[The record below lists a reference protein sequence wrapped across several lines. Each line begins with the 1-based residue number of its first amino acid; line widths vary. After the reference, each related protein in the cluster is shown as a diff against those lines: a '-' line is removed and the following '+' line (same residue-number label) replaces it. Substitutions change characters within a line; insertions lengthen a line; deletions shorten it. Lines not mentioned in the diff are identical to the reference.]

1 MKFATASD
9 GTPDGR
15 LLVVSRDLSCAAPA
29 DDIAPNLLVAIER
42 WDEVEAALKA
52 RYDEVH
58 AGTARGICELDLN
71 RLTAP
76 LPRTWQWLDGSV
88 FRTHLHLTV
97 RAFGIPDVWCDQPL
111 MYQGMSHR
119 FLPPFADVE
128 FPSHDDDIDFEGEFA
143 VITGLVTMG
152 TPAEHAGHSIRLI
165 TQINDWSLRQQGRN
179 EAMRGFG
186 WIHAKP
192 ACTMA
197 PVIVTPDELGAAW
210 RDFRCDLKLEI
221 RRNGEIFGSAN
232 GREMAFGFDELIA
245 HAAYS
250 RELSAG
256 TVLGSGT
263 VSNAAYR
270 EVGSSCIIERRGIE
284 IIDAGTP
291 STPFLDDGEWV
302 SMRGVD
308 ADGVAPFGEMRSQVR
323 IRDRTP

>member
-29 DDIAPNLLVAIER
+29 DDIAPNLLTAIEG
-42 WDEVEAALKA
+42 WDELEAALET
-52 RYDEVH
+52 RYGQVN
-58 AGTARGICELDLN
+58 AGTAPAICKLELTALD
-71 RLTAP
+71 AP

-97 RAFGIPDVWCDQPL
+97 TAFGIPDVWWDKPL
-111 MYQGMSHR
+111 VYQGMSHK
-119 FLPPFADVE
+119 FLPPLGDVE
-128 FPSHDDDIDFEGEFA
+128 FPSHGDDVDFEGEFA
-143 VITGLVTMG
+143 VITGPVSMG
-152 TPAEHAGHSIRLI
+152 TPPERAGRSIRLI
-165 TQINDWSLRQQGRN
+165 TQINDWSLRRQSRD

-186 WIHAKP
+186 WVHAKP

-197 PVIVTPDELGAAW
+197 PVVVTPDELGRAW
-210 RDFRCDLKLEI
+210 HDFRCNLKLEI
-221 RRNGEIFGSAN
+221 KRNGEIFGSAN
-232 GREMAFGFDELIA
+232 GKEMAFGFHELIA
-245 HAAYS
+245 HTAYS
-250 RELSAG
+250 RDLSAA
-256 TVLGSGT
+256 TIVGSGT

-284 IIDAGTP
+284 IIDAGAP

-302 SMRGVD
+302 SMRAVD

-323 IRDRTP
+323 IRDRTL

>member
-1 MKFATASD
+1 
-9 GTPDGR
+9 
-15 LLVVSRDLSCAAPA
+15 
-29 DDIAPNLLVAIER
+29 
-42 WDEVEAALKA
+42 
-52 RYDEVH
+52 
-58 AGTARGICELDLN
+58 
-71 RLTAP
+71 
-76 LPRTWQWLDGSV
+76 
-88 FRTHLHLTV
+88 
-97 RAFGIPDVWCDQPL
+97 
-111 MYQGMSHR
+111 
-119 FLPPFADVE
+119 
-128 FPSHDDDIDFEGEFA
+128 
-143 VITGLVTMG
+143 
-152 TPAEHAGHSIRLI
+152 
-165 TQINDWSLRQQGRN
+165 
-179 EAMRGFG
+179 
-186 WIHAKP
+186 
-192 ACTMA
+192 
-197 PVIVTPDELGAAW
+197 VIVTPDELGAAW